1 MLEKIIRNY
10 PIRHHQIV
18 LAQDLVSLKSFLHMK
33 RKMEE
38 MLFMLPKLRL
48 THAKNVGKSVMVI
61 CIKISFTLREYLF
74 FLLLKFLS
82 GHKKVLVCLVIT
94 YKA

>member
-48 THAKNVGKSVMVI
+48 THAKNVGKSVMVV
-61 CIKISFTLREYLF
+61 CIKIRFTLREYLF
-74 FLLLKFLS
+74 F
-82 GHKKVLVCLVIT
+82 VVEILVRS
-94 YKA
+94 

>member
-48 THAKNVGKSVMVI
+48 THAKNVGKSVMVV
-61 CIKISFTLREYLF
+61 CIKIRFTVREYLF
-74 FLLLKFLS
+74 F
-82 GHKKVLVCLVIT
+82 VVEILVRS
-94 YKA
+94 

>member
-38 MLFMLPKLRL
+38 IFMLPKLRL

-61 CIKISFTLREYLF
+61 CIKIRFTLSEYLF
-74 FLLLKFLS
+74 FLLKFWS